1 MATLD
6 TVINSMLT
14 RSRAKLIMASA
25 ISGTVSAYLHA
36 KKRVVV
42 EDGGPSI
49 TNPIITGLN
58 PNVTSMQYYD
68 TVPVN
73 QTNEFATVSYTMSR
87 VVGSL
92 IISDQEQDE
101 NQGRAAIFKILKG
114 KMMALDESIK
124 RQFATY
130 HTSVGTGTDPNGLGN
145 LIPADPTTGSVGGIS
160 LATEPGVGSA
170 GMRTGSVGGISLAT
184 EGQWRSSSYDFAG
197 TLTPENI
204 EEAFDDILEIDLNR
218 QTDGQASPRP
228 TVVFAGRN
236 IYRMHKAAARDKA
249 QIELSASGFGK
260 KLVNLGITGTTHNG
274 RPVLFDE
281 KLGANQAY
289 FINDAY
295 LTLHVLRG
303 VNMKVKKL
311 VAPWNVDAI
320 GRRVVW
326 EGQLCSWR
334 QYRTH
339 AYLTN

>member
-1 MATLD
+1 MPALD
-6 TVINSMLT
+6 TVINAMLT

-36 KKRVVV
+36 QKRVIV

-49 TNPIITGLN
+49 TNPLIVGLN

-68 TVPVN
+68 QVPVN
-73 QTNEFATVSYTMSR
+73 QTNEFTTVSYSMSR

-92 IISDQEQDE
+92 IISDQEEDE

-114 KMMALDESIK
+114 KIMALDESIS

-130 HTSVGTGTDPNGLGN
+130 HTSIGSGTDPNGLGN

-160 LATEPGVGSA
+160 LASEP
-170 GMRTGSVGGISLAT
+170 
-184 EGQWRSSSYDFAG
+184 QWRSSSYNFAG

-204 EEAFDDILEIDLNR
+204 EEAFDDIIELDLNR
-218 QTDGQASPRP
+218 SSDGQSSPRP
-228 TVVFAGRN
+228 TVIFAGRN
-236 IYRMHKAAARDKA
+236 IYRMHKAAARDKTVI
-249 QIELSASGFGK
+249 QLGETGTGK
-260 KLVNLGITGTTHNG
+260 KLINLGIVGTTHNG
-274 RPVLFDE
+274 IPLLFDE
-281 KLGANQAY
+281 KLGANVAY
-289 FINDAY
+289 FVNEEY

-303 VNMKVKKL
+303 VNMKIKQL
-311 VAPWNVDAI
+311 VAPWDTDAT

>member
-1 MATLD
+1 MPALD
-6 TVINSMLT
+6 TVINAMLT

-42 EDGGPSI
+42 EDGGPAIS
-49 TNPIITGLN
+49 NPLIVGLN

-68 TVPVN
+68 QVPVN
-73 QTNEFATVSYTMSR
+73 QTNEFTTVNYSMSR

-92 IISDQEQDE
+92 IISDQEEDE
-101 NQGRAAIFKILKG
+101 NQGRAVIFKILKG
-114 KMMALDESIK
+114 KIMALDESIS

-130 HTSVGTGTDPNGLGN
+130 HTSIGTGTDPNGLGN

-160 LATEPGVGSA
+160 LASEP
-170 GMRTGSVGGISLAT
+170 
-184 EGQWRSSSYDFAG
+184 QWRSSSYNFAG

-204 EEAFDDILEIDLNR
+204 EEAFDDIIELDLNR
-218 QTDGQASPRP
+218 SSDGQSSPKP
-228 TVVFAGRN
+228 TVIFAGRN
-236 IYRMHKAAARDKA
+236 IYRMHKAAARDKTV
-249 QIELSASGFGK
+249 ISLGETGTGK
-260 KLVNLGITGTTHNG
+260 KLINLGITGTTHNG
-274 RPVLFDE
+274 VPLLFDE
-281 KLGANQAY
+281 KLPANVAY
-289 FINDAY
+289 FVNEEY

-303 VNMKVKKL
+303 VNMKIKQL
-311 VAPWNVDAI
+311 VAPWDTDAA

>member
-6 TVINSMLT
+6 TVVNAMLT

-49 TNPIITGLN
+49 TNPLIVGLN

-68 TVPVN
+68 TVPVD
-73 QTNEFATVSYTMSR
+73 QTNEFTTVSYSMSR

-92 IISDQEQDE
+92 IISDQEEDE
-101 NQGRAAIFKILKG
+101 NQGRAAIFKILTG
-114 KMMALDESIK
+114 KIKALDESIS

-145 LIPADPTTGSVGGIS
+145 LIPADPTTGSVGGIN
-160 LATEPGVGSA
+160 LATES
-170 GMRTGSVGGISLAT
+170 
-184 EGQWRSSSYDFAG
+184 QWRPSSYNFAG

-204 EEAFDDILEIDLNR
+204 EEAFDDILELDLNR
-218 QTDGQASPRP
+218 NSDGQKAPKPS
-228 TVVFAGRN
+228 VIFAGRN

-249 QIELSASGFGK
+249 QIQLGETGTGK
-260 KLVNLGITGTTHNG
+260 KLVNLGIVGTTHNG
-274 RPVLFDE
+274 VPLLFDE
-281 KLGANQAY
+281 KLSANVAY
-289 FINDAY
+289 FINEEY

-303 VNMKVKKL
+303 VNMKIKKL
-311 VAPWNVDAI
+311 TAPWNMDAT

-326 EGQLCSWR
+326 EGQLASWR
-334 QYRTH
+334 MYRTH

>member
-1 MATLD
+1 MPTLD
-6 TVINSMLT
+6 TVVNAMLT

-42 EDGGPSI
+42 EDGGPQIS
-49 TNPIITGLN
+49 NPLITGLN

-68 TVPVN
+68 QVPVD
-73 QTNEFATVSYTMSR
+73 QTNEFSTVSYNMSR

-92 IISDQEQDE
+92 IISDQEEDE
-101 NQGRAAIFKILKG
+101 NQGRAAIFKILTG
-114 KMMALDESIK
+114 KIKALDESIS
-124 RQFATY
+124 RQFASY

-145 LIPADPTTGSVGGIS
+145 LILADPTTGSVGGIN
-160 LATEPGVGSA
+160 LATES
-170 GMRTGSVGGISLAT
+170 
-184 EGQWRSSSYDFAG
+184 QWRNSSYNFAG

-204 EEAFDDILEIDLNR
+204 EEAFDDILELDLNR
-218 QTDGQASPRP
+218 STDGQKSPRP
-228 TVVFAGRN
+228 TVIFAGRN
-236 IYRMHKAAARDKA
+236 IYRMHKAAARDKT
-249 QIELSASGFGK
+249 QIQLGDTGTGK
-260 KLVNLGITGTTHNG
+260 KLVNLGIVGTTHNG
-274 RPVLFDE
+274 VPLLFDE
-281 KLGANQAY
+281 KLSANVAY
-289 FINDAY
+289 FVNEEY

-303 VNMKVKKL
+303 VNMKIKKL
-311 VAPWNVDAI
+311 VAPWNVDAT

>member
-6 TVINSMLT
+6 TVVNAMLT

-25 ISGTVSAYLHA
+25 ISGTVSTYLHA

-49 TNPIITGLN
+49 TNPLITGLN

-68 TVPVN
+68 TVPVD
-73 QTNEFATVSYTMSR
+73 QTNEFSTVSYNMSR

-92 IISDQEQDE
+92 IISDQEEDE
-101 NQGRAAIFKILKG
+101 NQGRAAIFKILTG
-114 KMMALDESIK
+114 KIKALDESIS
-124 RQFATY
+124 RQFASY
-130 HTSVGTGTDPNGLGN
+130 HTSIGTGTDPNGLGN
-145 LIPADPTTGSVGGIS
+145 LIPADPTTGSVGGIN
-160 LATEPGVGSA
+160 LASES
-170 GMRTGSVGGISLAT
+170 
-184 EGQWRSSSYDFAG
+184 QWRSSSYNFAG

-204 EEAFDDILEIDLNR
+204 EEAFDDILELDLNR
-218 QTDGQASPRP
+218 GSDGQKAPKP
-228 TVVFAGRN
+228 TVIFAGRN

-249 QIELSASGFGK
+249 TIQLSETGTGK
-260 KLVNLGITGTTHNG
+260 KLVNLGIVGTTHG
-274 RPVLFDE
+274 GKPLLFDE
-281 KLGANQAY
+281 KLPANVAY
-289 FINDAY
+289 FVNEEY

-303 VNMKVKKL
+303 VNMKIKKL
-311 VAPWNVDAI
+311 TAPWNMDAT

>member
-1 MATLD
+1 MATLE
-6 TVINSMLT
+6 TVIHSMLT

-42 EDGGPSI
+42 EDGGPQIS
-49 TNPIITGLN
+49 NPLIVGLN
-58 PNVTSMQYYD
+58 PNVQSMQYYD
-68 TVPVN
+68 RVSVD
-73 QTNEFATVSYTMSR
+73 QTDEFTTVSYNMSR

-92 IISDQEQDE
+92 IISDQEEDE
-101 NQGRAAIFKILKG
+101 NQGRAQIFKILTG
-114 KMMALDESIK
+114 KIKALDESIS

-130 HTSVGTGTDPNGLGN
+130 HTSVGTGSDPNGLGN
-145 LIPADPTTGSVGGIS
+145 LILADPTTGSVGGLN
-160 LATEPGVGSA
+160 LATES
-170 GMRTGSVGGISLAT
+170 
-184 EGQWRSSSYDFAG
+184 QWRNSSYDFAG

-204 EEAFDDILEIDLNR
+204 EEAFDDILELDLNR
-218 QTDGQASPRP
+218 NSDGQKSPKP
-228 TVVFAGRN
+228 TVIFAGRN

-249 QIELSASGFGK
+249 QIQLDATGTGK
-260 KLVNLGITGTTHNG
+260 KLVNLGIVGTTHNG
-274 RPVLFDE
+274 VPLLFDE
-281 KLGANQAY
+281 KLAANAAY
-289 FINDAY
+289 FVNEEY

-303 VNMKVKKL
+303 VNMKIKKL
-311 VAPWNVDAI
+311 VAPWDMDAT

>member
-6 TVINSMLT
+6 TVVNAMLT
-14 RSRAKLIMASA
+14 RSRGKLIMASA

-36 KKRVVV
+36 SKRVVV

-49 TNPIITGLN
+49 TNPLIVGLN

-68 TVPVN
+68 PVPVN
-73 QTNEFATVSYTMSR
+73 QTNEFTTVSYTMSR

-114 KMMALDESIK
+114 KIMALDESIS

-145 LIPADPTTGSVGGIS
+145 LIPADPTSGSVGGIS
-160 LATEPGVGSA
+160 LATES
-170 GMRTGSVGGISLAT
+170 
-184 EGQWRSSSYDFAG
+184 QWRSSSYDFAG

-204 EEAFDDILEIDLNR
+204 EEAFDDILELDLNR
-218 QTDGQASPRP
+218 SSDGQQSPKP
-228 TVVFAGRN
+228 TVIFAGRN
-236 IYRMHKAAARDKA
+236 IYRMHKAAARDK
-249 QIELSASGFGK
+249 QTIQLSETGTGK
-260 KLVNLGITGTTHNG
+260 KLINMGIVGTTHNG
-274 RPVLFDE
+274 VPLLFDE
-281 KLGANQAY
+281 KLSANTA
-289 FINDAY
+289 FFVNDGY
-295 LTLHVLRG
+295 LTLHILRG
-303 VNMKVKKL
+303 VNMKIKNL
-311 VAPWNVDAI
+311 VAPWDTDAI

>member
-1 MATLD
+1 MAALD
-6 TVINSMLT
+6 TVINAMLT

-49 TNPIITGLN
+49 TNPLIVGLN

-68 TVPVN
+68 QVPVA
-73 QTNEFATVSYTMSR
+73 QTNEFTTVSYNMSR

-92 IISDQEQDE
+92 IISDQEEDE

-114 KMMALDESIK
+114 KIMALDESIS
-124 RQFATY
+124 RQFSTY

-160 LATEPGVGSA
+160 LASEA
-170 GMRTGSVGGISLAT
+170 
-184 EGQWRSSSYDFAG
+184 QWRSSSYNFAG

-204 EEAFDDILEIDLNR
+204 EEAFDDIIELDLNR
-218 QTDGQASPRP
+218 SSDGQTSPKP
-228 TVVFAGRN
+228 TVIFAGRN

-249 QIELSASGFGK
+249 VINLNETGTGK
-260 KLVNLGITGTTHNG
+260 KLVNLGIVGTTHNG
-274 RPVLFDE
+274 VPLLFDE
-281 KLGANQAY
+281 KLSANVAY
-289 FINDAY
+289 FVNEEY

-303 VNMKVKKL
+303 VNMKIKQL
-311 VAPWNVDAI
+311 VAPWDTDAS

>member
-6 TVINSMLT
+6 TVVNAMLT

-49 TNPIITGLN
+49 TNPLITGLN
-58 PNVTSMQYYD
+58 PNVQSMQYYD
-68 TVPVN
+68 TVSVD
-73 QTNEFATVSYTMSR
+73 QTNEFVTVSYNMSR

-92 IISDQEQDE
+92 IISEQEEDE

-114 KMMALDESIK
+114 KIMALDESIS

-160 LATEPGVGSA
+160 LATES
-170 GMRTGSVGGISLAT
+170 
-184 EGQWRSSSYDFAG
+184 QWRTSSYDFAT

-204 EEAFDDILEIDLNR
+204 EEAFDDIIELDLNR
-218 QTDGQASPRP
+218 SSDGKASPKP
-228 TVVFAGRN
+228 TVIFAGRN
-236 IYRMHKAAARDKA
+236 IYRMHKAAARDKTTI
-249 QIELSASGFGK
+249 QLGETGTGK
-260 KLVNLGITGTTHNG
+260 KLINLGIVGTTHNG
-274 RPVLFDE
+274 IPLLFDE
-281 KLGANQAY
+281 KLSANVAY
-289 FINDAY
+289 FVNEEY

-303 VNMKVKKL
+303 VNMKIKKL
-311 VAPWNVDAI
+311 IAPWSMDAT
-320 GRRVVW
+320 GRRVQW

-334 QYRTH
+334 GYRTH

>member
-1 MATLD
+1 MAALD
-6 TVINSMLT
+6 TVINAMLT

-49 TNPIITGLN
+49 TNPLIVGLN

-68 TVPVN
+68 QVPVN
-73 QTNEFATVSYTMSR
+73 QTNEFTTVSYTMSR

-92 IISDQEQDE
+92 IISDQEEDE

-114 KMMALDESIK
+114 KIMALDESIS

-130 HTSVGTGTDPNGLGN
+130 HTSIGTGTDPNGLGN

-160 LATEPGVGSA
+160 LASEP
-170 GMRTGSVGGISLAT
+170 
-184 EGQWRSSSYDFAG
+184 QWRSSSYNFAG

-204 EEAFDDILEIDLNR
+204 EEAFDDIIELDLNR
-218 QTDGQASPRP
+218 SSDGQASPKP
-228 TVVFAGRN
+228 TVIFAGRN
-236 IYRMHKAAARDKA
+236 IYRMHKAAARDKTSI
-249 QIELSASGFGK
+249 QLGETGTGK
-260 KLVNLGITGTTHNG
+260 KLINLGIVGTTHNG
-274 RPVLFDE
+274 IPLLFDE
-281 KLGANQAY
+281 KLPANVAY
-289 FINDAY
+289 FVNEEY

-303 VNMKVKKL
+303 TNMRIKQL
-311 VAPWNVDAI
+311 VAPWDTDAT

-326 EGQLCSWR
+326 EGQLCTWR

>member
-1 MATLD
+1 MAALD
-6 TVINSMLT
+6 TVINAMLT

-36 KKRVVV
+36 KKRVIV
-42 EDGGPSI
+42 EDGGPQIS
-49 TNPIITGLN
+49 NPLIVGLN

-68 TVPVN
+68 QVPVN
-73 QTNEFATVSYTMSR
+73 QTNEFTTVNYYMSR

-92 IISDQEQDE
+92 IISDQEEDE

-114 KMMALDESIK
+114 KIMALDESIS

-160 LATEPGVGSA
+160 LAAEP
-170 GMRTGSVGGISLAT
+170 
-184 EGQWRSSSYDFAG
+184 QWRSSSYNFAG

-204 EEAFDDILEIDLNR
+204 EEAFDDIIELDLNR
-218 QTDGQASPRP
+218 SSDGQSSPKP
-228 TVVFAGRN
+228 TVIFAGRN
-236 IYRMHKAAARDKA
+236 IYRMHKAAARDKTSI
-249 QIELSASGFGK
+249 QLGETGTGK
-260 KLVNLGITGTTHNG
+260 KLINLGIVGTTHNG
-274 RPVLFDE
+274 IPLLFDE
-281 KLGANQAY
+281 KLPANVAY
-289 FINDAY
+289 FVNEEY

-303 VNMKVKKL
+303 VNMKIKQL
-311 VAPWNVDAI
+311 VAPWDTDAT

>member
-6 TVINSMLT
+6 TVVNAMLT

-49 TNPIITGLN
+49 TNPIIVGLN
-58 PNVTSMQYYD
+58 PNVASMQYYD
-68 TVPVN
+68 TVPID
-73 QTNEFATVSYTMSR
+73 QTNEFDTVSYNMSR

-92 IISDQEQDE
+92 IISDQEEDE
-101 NQGRAAIFKILKG
+101 NQGKAAIFKIIKG
-114 KMMALDESIK
+114 KIMALDESIS

-130 HTSVGTGTDPNGLGN
+130 HTAVGTGTDPNGLGN
-145 LIPADPTTGSVGGIS
+145 LIPADPTSGSVGGIN
-160 LATEPGVGSA
+160 LATES
-170 GMRTGSVGGISLAT
+170 
-184 EGQWRSSSYDFAG
+184 QWRTSSYDFAT

-204 EEAFDDILEIDLNR
+204 EEAFDDILELDLNR
-218 QTDGQASPRP
+218 SSDGQRAPKP
-228 TVVFAGRN
+228 TVIFVGRN
-236 IYRMHKAAARDKA
+236 IYRMHKAAARDKQ
-249 QIELSASGFGK
+249 QISLDSTGTGK
-260 KLVNLGITGTTHNG
+260 KLVNLGITGTTHG
-274 RPVLFDE
+274 GTPLLFDE
-281 KLGANQAY
+281 KLAADDAY
-289 FINDAY
+289 FVNEEY

-311 VAPWNVDAI
+311 SSPWNMDAT

>member
-1 MATLD
+1 MPTLD

-25 ISGTVSAYLHA
+25 ISGAVSAYLHA

-49 TNPIITGLN
+49 SNPIITGLN

-73 QTNEFATVSYTMSR
+73 QTNEFSTVTYTMSR

-145 LIPADPTTGSVGGIS
+145 LVPADPT
-160 LATEPGVGSA
+160 
-170 GMRTGSVGGISLAT
+170 TGSVGGISLAT

-204 EEAFDDILEIDLNR
+204 EEAFDDIAEIDLNR

-228 TVVFAGRN
+228 TVIFVGRN
-236 IYRMHKAAARDKA
+236 LLRMHRAAARDKT
-249 QIELSASGFGK
+249 QITLSATGFGR

-274 RPVLFDE
+274 MPVIFDE
-281 KLGANQAY
+281 KLPANVAY

-303 VNMKVKKL
+303 ANMKIKKL
-311 VAPWNVDAI
+311 VAPWNVDAV

-339 AYLTN
+339 AYMTN